1 MDNYSYSRVDE
12 NGLMSKRN
20 TTLVRIPMSL
30 NYYFMVTSLG
40 DGASL
45 LPQITLNCII
55 FKKKVQALVSLR
67 QNI

>member
-45 LPQITLNCII
+45 LP
-55 FKKKVQALVSLR
+55 
-67 QNI
+67 